1 MSLPLADTSDMI
13 GLHRVFR
20 DALDNAPQYVGSVQ
34 DGDGERAELVGSYY
48 AHVLE
53 LLHHHHE
60 GEDAL
65 LTPRLLERAPE
76 HAELISRI
84 AGQHDSVLGALDD
97 ADSAVADW
105 RANPSAEA
113 RDAVVGSLAA
123 LNAALVPHLD
133 EEEREIL
140 PIAAQHINVAE
151 WGELPAEGMKAFRG
165 DKMWLLLALV
175 QEQMTPAQIAN
186 MEAHMPPPVA
196 DMWNGPGRGLAAD
209 YIAQVRR

>member
-20 DALDNAPQYVGSVQ
+20 NALDNAPQYVGTAQ
-34 DGDGERAELVGSYY
+34 DGDAERAEVVGSYY

-84 AGQHDSVLGALDD
+84 ASQHDSVLGALDA
-97 ADSAVADW
+97 ADSAIADW

-113 RDAVVGSLAA
+113 RDALVDSLAT
-123 LNAALVPHLD
+123 LNATLVPHLD

-151 WGELPAEGMKAFRG
+151 WGEMPAEGMKAFRG

-196 DMWNGPGRGLAAD
+196 EMWNGPGRGLAAD